1 MEQDQH
7 AELHLLCI
15 VAFGVFNYF
24 VRLTD
29 HWWLFPSLIVSFFVN
44 CDIDKLFDK
53 ETEKIKI
60 LLGSEGSLWHR
71 NFLTHSALLSI
82 AFYYSLRPF
91 ITFIF
96 GTSLMWE
103 FALWCFF
110 PVIVHL
116 FGDLKLSDIIETE
129 LKTLLKP
136 NKKVELKEFGGL
148 WQISLKP
155 FSRKRLGRKGTLIWL
170 VGNIIF
176 MLAFVVFL
184 YFFP

>member
-1 MEQDQH
+1 MT
-7 AELHLLCI
+7 
-15 VAFGVFNYF
+15 FNYF

-29 HWWLFPSLIVSFFVN
+29 HWWLFPALIISFFVN
-44 CDIDKLFDK
+44 CDIDKLFDR
-53 ETEKIKI
+53 ESEKIKVI
-60 LLGSEGSLWHR
+60 LGTGGCLWHR

-82 AFYYSLRPF
+82 AFYYSLRNF
-91 ITFIF
+91 VTCLF

-129 LKTLLKP
+129 VKALIKP
-136 NKKVELKEFGGL
+136 NKKMDLKEFAGL

-155 FSRKRLGRKGTLIWL
+155 LSRKRLGRKGTIIWL

-176 MLAFVVFL
+176 MMGYVVLL
-184 YFFP
+184 YFLP